1 MTTALETTTVRGT
14 VAYHLG
20 HVAALRHNG
29 EMIDTGDVLDIQV
42 TSAGVVHQPH
52 VAIVGGD
59 VHRRSRWVK
68 RVVNALADANDTDA
82 VRFAFIDRGTR
93 NSHGAGHAAH
103 TAGTFELWRDQVMP
117 TGRATERAQMVTW
130 LVRVLN
136 GRADVLAQTRQ
147 DTGEDYAT
155 IAERNY
161 AGGHAGS
168 PAIFVVVDS
177 GDSTH
182 GVETPEHVQLGSYY
196 GDISEDDVYA
206 KIHRHGAAL
215 GVFLIRTLPDTTA
228 YKARA
233 LGYDV
238 VIDLDDAVDAAP
250 STIAWVT
257 GDDGREFAEYLLDS
271 DTTAGP
277 AAVADIAG
285 TEQTKG
291 AGQMQGTAQMQG
303 TTPESQDE
311 HETPATVV
319 QRGQEG

>member
-1 MTTALETTTVRGT
+1 MTTALDTTSGDGT
-14 VAYHLG
+14 VSYRLG
-20 HVAALRHNG
+20 HIAALRHNG
-29 EMIDTGDVLDIQV
+29 EMIDTGDVLDIEV
-42 TSAGVVHQPH
+42 TSEGSVHQPH
-52 VAIVGGD
+52 VAVVGGD
-59 VHRRSRWVK
+59 VHRRSAWVK
-68 RVVNALADANDTDA
+68 RVVDALAESNDTDA

-147 DTGEDYAT
+147 DTGADYAT

-161 AGGHAGS
+161 AGGHGGS

-177 GDSTH
+177 GDSVH
-182 GVETPEHVQLGSYY
+182 GLEIPEHVQLGNYY
-196 GDISEDDVYA
+196 ADISEDDVYA

-238 VIDLDDAVDAAP
+238 VIDLDDTVDAAP
-250 STIAWVT
+250 TPIAWIT
-257 GDDGREFAEYLLDS
+257 GDDGREFAEYLLDT
-271 DTTAGP
+271 D
-277 AAVADIAG
+277 AAAEPVADTATATA
-285 TEQTKG
+285 TEPATDTSTDT
-291 AGQMQGTAQMQG
+291 AGTAQ
-303 TTPESQDE
+303 TPDTQDE
-311 HETPATVV
+311 QTPAADE
-319 QRGQEG
+319 QRGQED

>member
-1 MTTALETTTVRGT
+1 MTTALETAPGHGT
-14 VAYHLG
+14 VTYRLG
-20 HVAALRHNG
+20 HIAALRHNG
-29 EMIDTGDVLDIQV
+29 EMIDTGDVLDVEV
-42 TSAGVVHQPH
+42 TSGGNVHQPH

-59 VHRRSRWVK
+59 VHRRSAWVQ
-68 RVVNALADANDTDA
+68 RVVDALADSNDPAA

-93 NSHGAGHAAH
+93 NDHGAGHGAH
-103 TAGTFELWRDQVMP
+103 TAGTFELWRDQVMS

-136 GRADVLAQTRQ
+136 GRADLLARTRQ
-147 DTGEDYAT
+147 DTGEDYASIT
-155 IAERNY
+155 QRNY
-161 AGGHAGS
+161 ESDHDGS

-182 GVETPEHVQLGSYY
+182 GVEVPEHVQLGNYY
-196 GDISEDDVYA
+196 DDISEDDVYA

-250 STIAWVT
+250 TTVAWVT
-257 GDDGREFAEYLLDS
+257 GDDGREFAEYLLDI
-271 DTTAGP
+271 D
-277 AAVADIAG
+277 AAAG
-285 TEQTKG
+285 TDAVTDTS
-291 AGQMQGTAQMQG
+291 GTA
-303 TTPESQDE
+303 QDE
-311 HETPATVV
+311 HETPATDE
-319 QRGQEG
+319 QRGQED

>member
-1 MTTALETTTVRGT
+1 MTTALETTPGRGT
-14 VAYHLG
+14 VSYRLG
-20 HVAALRHNG
+20 HIAAARHNG
-29 EMIDTGDVLDIQV
+29 AMIDTGDVLSVEV
-42 TSAGVVHQPH
+42 TSGGSVHQPH

-59 VHRRSRWVK
+59 VHRRSAWVK
-68 RVVNALADANDTDA
+68 RVVDALADANDPAA

-93 NSHGAGHAAH
+93 NNHGAGLVDH

-147 DTGEDYAT
+147 DTGEDYASVT
-155 IAERNY
+155 QRNY
-161 AGGHAGS
+161 ASDHAGS

-177 GDSTH
+177 GDSAH
-182 GVETPEHVQLGSYY
+182 GAEVPEHVQLGNYY
-196 GDISEDDVYA
+196 ADISEDDVYS

-250 STIAWVT
+250 TAVAWVT

-271 DTTAGP
+271 GETVGP
-277 AAVADIAG
+277 AAAAD
-285 TEQTKG
+285 TV
-291 AGQMQGTAQMQG
+291 GTAQ
-303 TTPESQDE
+303 TPDVQDE
-311 HETPATVV
+311 HETPAADE
-319 QRGQEG
+319 QRGREG

>member
-1 MTTALETTTVRGT
+1 MTTPLDTTPDHGT
-14 VAYHLG
+14 VSYRIG
-20 HVAALRHNG
+20 HIAALRHNG
-29 EMIDTGDVLDIQV
+29 EMIDTGDVLDIEV
-42 TSAGVVHQPH
+42 TSEGRVHQPH

-59 VHRRSRWVK
+59 VHRRSAWVK
-68 RVVNALADANDTDA
+68 RVVAALAEANGTGA

-103 TAGTFELWRDQVMP
+103 TVGTFELWRDQIMP

-136 GRADVLAQTRQ
+136 GRADVLAQARQ

-161 AGGHAGS
+161 VGGHDGS

-177 GDSTH
+177 GDSVH
-182 GVETPEHVQLGSYY
+182 GLENPEHVQLGNYY
-196 GDISEDDVYA
+196 ADISEDDVYA

-228 YKARA
+228 YKACA

-238 VIDLDDAVDAAP
+238 VIDLDDAVDAVP
-250 STIAWVT
+250 TTIAWIT

-271 DTTAGP
+271 DTAAGTATEP
-277 AAVADIAG
+277 ATESAPDTAG
-285 TEQTKG
+285 TE
-291 AGQMQGTAQMQG
+291 
-303 TTPESQDE
+303 QDE
-311 HETPATVV
+311 HETPAADE
-319 QRGQEG
+319 QRGQED

>member
-1 MTTALETTTVRGT
+1 MTTALDTTPGDGT
-14 VAYHLG
+14 VSYRLG
-20 HVAALRHNG
+20 HIAALRHNG
-29 EMIDTGDVLDIQV
+29 EMIDTGDVLDIEV
-42 TSAGVVHQPH
+42 TSEGSVHQPH
-52 VAIVGGD
+52 VAVVGGD
-59 VHRRSRWVK
+59 VHRRSAWVK
-68 RVVNALADANDTDA
+68 RVVDALAESNDTDA

-103 TAGTFELWRDQVMP
+103 TAGTFELWRDQIMP

-147 DTGEDYAT
+147 DTGADYAT

-161 AGGHAGS
+161 VGGHDGS

-177 GDSTH
+177 GDSVH
-182 GVETPEHVQLGSYY
+182 GLENPEHVQLGNYY
-196 GDISEDDVYA
+196 ADISEDDVYA

-238 VIDLDDAVDAAP
+238 VIDLDDAVDAVP
-250 STIAWVT
+250 TTIAWIT
-257 GDDGREFAEYLLDS
+257 GDDGREFAEYLLDN
-271 DTTAGP
+271 DTAPEPTTATEP
-277 AAVADIAG
+277 ATDTA
-285 TEQTKG
+285 
-291 AGQMQGTAQMQG
+291 GTAQ
-303 TTPESQDE
+303 TPDAQDE
-311 HETPATVV
+311 HETPAADE
-319 QRGQEG
+319 QRGQED

>member
-1 MTTALETTTVRGT
+1 MTTALETTPGHGT
-14 VAYHLG
+14 VTYRLG
-20 HVAALRHNG
+20 HIAALRHNG
-29 EMIDTGDVLDIQV
+29 EMIDTGDVLDVDV
-42 TSAGVVHQPH
+42 TCAGAVHQPH

-59 VHRRSRWVK
+59 VHRRSAWVQ
-68 RVVNALADANDTDA
+68 RVVDALADSNDPA
-82 VRFAFIDRGTR
+82 EVRFAFIDRGTR
-93 NSHGAGHAAH
+93 NDHGAGHGEH

-161 AGGHAGS
+161 AGGYDGS

-177 GDSTH
+177 GDSAH
-182 GVETPEHVQLGSYY
+182 GVETPEHVQLGNYY
-196 GDISEDDVYA
+196 ADISEDDVYA

-250 STIAWVT
+250 TTIAWVT
-257 GDDGREFAEYLLDS
+257 GDDGREFAEYLLDRE
-271 DTTAGP
+271 P
-277 AAVADIAG
+277 A
-285 TEQTKG
+285 TEPAT
-291 AGQMQGTAQMQG
+291 GTA
-303 TTPESQDE
+303 TVPATEPDTQDE
-311 HETPATVV
+311 HETPAADE
-319 QRGQEG
+319 QRGQED

>member
-1 MTTALETTTVRGT
+1 MTTALETTPGHGT
-14 VAYHLG
+14 VTYRLG
-20 HVAALRHNG
+20 HIAALRHNG
-29 EMIDTGDVLDIQV
+29 EMIDTGDVLDVDV
-42 TSAGVVHQPH
+42 TSAGRVHQPH

-59 VHRRSRWVK
+59 VHRRSAWVQ
-68 RVVNALADANDTDA
+68 RVVDALADANDPA
-82 VRFAFIDRGTR
+82 EVRFAFIDRGTR
-93 NSHGAGHAAH
+93 NDHGAGHGEH

-161 AGGHAGS
+161 AGGYDGS

-177 GDSTH
+177 GDSAH
-182 GVETPEHVQLGSYY
+182 GVETPEHVQLGNYY
-196 GDISEDDVYA
+196 ADISEDDVYA

-250 STIAWVT
+250 TTIAWVT

-271 DTTAGP
+271 DAAAGP
-277 AAVADIAG
+277 AAG
-285 TEQTKG
+285 TDT
-291 AGQMQGTAQMQG
+291 AVTAQTSG
-303 TTPESQDE
+303 AVPETRDE
-311 HETPATVV
+311 HETPATDE
-319 QRGQEG
+319 QRGQED